1 MIKVILIFLGLVQ
14 GAWALNTYEQKQATW
29 VFSGMVVNE
38 HGEHYGYLFEMQRVQ
53 QALQVTAALFDAQ
66 THQVLLREEAHETI
80 ASQDE
85 SSFNWH
91 VGNAFLH
98 FNPINET
105 WIFGVKT
112 KEKKGF
118 NFKVDTLTAP
128 EQLAKPIYLR
138 SDMQMKVVQTKTLNG
153 HIQMG
158 PEQEQFVTANSAW
171 LRHIWFSKIP
181 EKIPPLEDV
190 LCQFEDGSGF
200 YSTHLLQDAE
210 AMCGATAGI
219 MNAQGEAQEMSQF
232 ISIQPLSQSGT
243 WAIHATL
250 PKLNLLV
257 ENLFNSDK
265 ALRIAGFVSEKEQLG
280 FCMLNLG

>member
-14 GAWALNTYEQKQATW
+14 GTWALDTYEQEQATW
-29 VFSGMVVNE
+29 AFSGMVVNE
-38 HGEHYGYLFEMQRVQ
+38 HGDHYGYLFEMQRVQ

-80 ASQDE
+80 ATQDV
-85 SSFNWH
+85 STVNWH

-118 NFKVDTLTAP
+118 NFKVDTLKAP
-128 EQLAKPIYLR
+128 EQFAKPIHLR
-138 SDMQMKVVQTKTLNG
+138 SDMQMMVMQTKTLNG

-158 PEQEQFVTANSAW
+158 PEPEQFVTANSTW
-171 LRHIWFSKIP
+171 LRHIWFSKTP
-181 EKIPPLEDV
+181 EKISSLEGV

-210 AMCGATAGI
+210 AMCGATAGA
-219 MNAQGEAQEMSQF
+219 MNAQGESQEMSQF
-232 ISIQPLSQSGT
+232 ISIQPSPQRGI
-243 WAIHATL
+243 WAIRSL
-250 PKLNLLV
+250 SPKLNLLV
-257 ENLFNSDK
+257 ENLLNTDK
-265 ALRIAGFVSEKEQLG
+265 ALRVAGFVAEKEQSG
-280 FCMLNLG
+280 FCLLNLG

>member
-38 HGEHYGYLFEMQRVQ
+38 HGDHYGYLFEMQRVQ
-53 QALQVTAALFDAQ
+53 EALQVTAALFDAQ

-128 EQLAKPIYLR
+128 EQLAKPILFAFGYADEGGANQNVEWTYSNGSRARTICDRQFGVVETHMVFKNTRENPSVRGR
-138 SDMQMKVVQTKTLNG
+138 S
-153 HIQMG
+153 
-158 PEQEQFVTANSAW
+158 
-171 LRHIWFSKIP
+171 
-181 EKIPPLEDV
+181 
-190 LCQFEDGSGF
+190 
-200 YSTHLLQDAE
+200 
-210 AMCGATAGI
+210 
-219 MNAQGEAQEMSQF
+219 
-232 ISIQPLSQSGT
+232 LS
-243 WAIHATL
+243 
-250 PKLNLLV
+250 V
-257 ENLFNSDK
+257 
-265 ALRIAGFVSEKEQLG
+265 
-280 FCMLNLG
+280 